1 MAVTV
6 QGLGV
11 PHNHICTSHGETQ
24 GTAGCR
30 EHGPGKRPQP
40 PVSPGECLA
49 SPRDKGGASG
59 VPGLERAAED
69 QGSSPRVSVTSATI
83 RDPPQAPGHV
93 SPRGAGGGGVG
104 GAGLA
109 GDLPAAVLGVCARVC
124 SVTGT
129 LAPYIMDSERGGLET
144 YRHLHTHPGHQRGD
158 TRVGPDSGEPASPSL
173 GPLRAGS
180 PLPGGQSALP
190 GSTTLPQTKRGCG
203 LCGIKR

>member
-104 GAGLA
+104 WGGT
-109 GDLPAAVLGVCARVC
+109 GGRPPRSRPGRVCACVFSDRNA
-124 SVTGT
+124 G
-129 LAPYIMDSERGGLET
+129 A
-144 YRHLHTHPGHQRGD
+144 LHYG
-158 TRVGPDSGEPASPSL
+158 
-173 GPLRAGS
+173 LRARR
-180 PLPGGQSALP
+180 P
-190 GSTTLPQTKRGCG
+190 
-203 LCGIKR
+203 